1 MFDVIRHAEGQLHV
15 YLDANQRVRIRTP
28 QRPELT
34 GARTHAALVGK
45 RARERGFPF
54 DDKHKQYCA
63 PTASANV
70 ELVRSIY
77 AGWERGDFSSTSRAD
92 PEIEF
97 ARIDG
102 PAPGSWRGAAQI
114 ASAVREMLTAWE
126 DFRLVAAEYH
136 ELDGDR
142 VLALATGAARGKRS
156 GVELRASAA
165 NLFHIAN
172 GKMTRVVTYY
182 DRERA
187 LADAGV
193 ATNSGG

>member
-1 MFDVIRHAEGQLHV
+1 MSTN
-15 YLDANQRVRIRTP
+15 LD
-28 QRPELT
+28 
-34 GARTHAALVGK
+34 
-45 RARERGFPF
+45 
-54 DDKHKQYCA
+54 
-63 PTASANV
+63 
-70 ELVRSIY
+70 LVRSIY
-77 AGWERGDFSSTSRAD
+77 ADWERGDFRSAEWAD

-97 ARIDG
+97 VMADG
-102 PAPGSWRGAAQI
+102 PSPGSWTGLA
-114 ASAVREMLTAWE
+114 EMAEVHRDFLRAWE